1 MESLEK
7 KSIFES
13 DFDMER
19 YIDNRLLEIEDLE
32 ERVSTRALLT
42 GVFSELYEHMR
53 EEYGKLES
61 NMQKEEENT
70 TFHIFMGIIKK
81 ELYDLTDEAMF
92 PMIADELE
100 PTEISSKNIKESM
113 DQHVPVHLYSVFV
126 KADYQTVCKICEA
139 GKQFPATVYTSEG
152 EFPGVVSLKKADRYE
167 KLLKELYSYFQ
178 LNGLCWNTVCTAYIS
193 KMLDVFLEEAQ
204 YPKEADVL
212 EVKVDFKEFEPYIC
226 YDYIPLWNIKKAT
239 FITDMRP
246 VPCVDKVHF
255 EHYIN
260 GFRLDKDCQYLIAE
274 PERHILR
281 VLRQEDLM
289 ITCLEEES
297 VKWNVYQIANVIKR
311 KYEEKVFESKICPGA
326 KKLIRTKAAI
336 EHYVGSLGFEQIAA
350 LVNIELLEEDSIK
363 GQSPG
368 TYNMNSFIDDEFRSA
383 RQKAILKLSFKPKEQ
398 DYYLNTDMISYL
410 VSQLQREL
418 EEFHCIGILVP

>member
-13 DFDMER
+13 DFDMEK
-19 YIDNRLLEIEDLE
+19 YIDKRLLEIENLE
-32 ERVSTRALLT
+32 ERVAARALLT
-42 GVFSELYEHMR
+42 GVFGELYEHMR
-53 EEYGKLES
+53 REYGKLES
-61 NMQKEEENT
+61 NMQQEEENT

-81 ELYDLTDEAMF
+81 GLYDLTDEAMF
-92 PMIADELE
+92 PMIAEELE
-100 PTEISSKNIKESM
+100 PTGISSENIREAMEKQE
-113 DQHVPVHLYSVFV
+113 PVQLYSVFV

-139 GKQFPATVYTSEG
+139 GRQFPATVYTSEG

-167 KLLKELYSYFQ
+167 KLLKELYYYFQ
-178 LNGLCWNTVCTAYIS
+178 LNGMCWNTVCTAYIS

-212 EVKVDFKEFEPYIC
+212 EVKVDFKEYESCIC
-226 YDYIPLWNIKKAT
+226 YDYIPLWNIKNTT

-260 GFRLDKDCQYLIAE
+260 GFRLNKDCQYLIAE
-274 PERHILR
+274 PDRHILR
-281 VLRQEDLM
+281 VRRQEDLV
-289 ITCLEEES
+289 ITCLEQEN
-297 VKWNVYQIANVIKR
+297 VKWNVYQIASVIKR
-311 KYEEKVFESKICPGA
+311 KYEEKVFESKICPDA

-336 EHYVGSLGFEQIAA
+336 EHYVSSLGFDHIAA
-350 LVNIELLEEDSIK
+350 LEKIEILEADAIK
-363 GQSPG
+363 SESFK

-383 RQKAILKLSFKPKEQ
+383 CQKQILKLYFKPKEQ
-398 DYYLNTDMISYL
+398 DYYLNTDIMSYL

-418 EEFHCIGILVP
+418 EEFHCIGMLVP